1 MAHLVRVRVGAAAE
15 VKATDEEVWGLDT
28 LDTRGGGDRPK
39 LLSLLLSAGETAEG
53 SVIKVK

>member
-1 MAHLVRVRVGAAAE
+1 MAHLVGVRVGATAQ
-15 VKATDEEVWGLDT
+15 VKATDEGVWGLDT
-28 LDTRGGGDRPK
+28 LDPGGGGDRPE